1 MQDNREIETSYRKAM
16 EATVTYKVG
25 KLVVDARH
33 SLRNM
38 LLLPYQLFRLAQQY
52 RNIECQ
58 SYAAAEK
65 PLNDQATPDISISS
79 DALGLIAEH
88 GQDIEG
94 LYKAAQNISAD
105 GKQLNRL
112 LRVCANITSASDA
125 LLASSILSRLS
136 NLEHDASAQKELAFI
151 LYESGDLSKA
161 SALLDQSE
169 IRVLMS
175 PQEGI
180 RAKRIISEAN
190 ILANG
195 IEIPPIVDR
204 RSFAGNRIMYVC
216 HTSFPH
222 HNNGYAVR
230 THNVALAIKELGHDI
245 ECVSRPGYPW
255 DRKDA
260 LDVNQAE
267 EISEIDGL
275 KYYRYQST
283 NVSTLPLDEYV
294 EQAATTLYQHIIDR
308 KISVV
313 MAASNYVNAM
323 PALIAARRANVKFI
337 YDVRGLWEYSYCSK
351 IKNWEHSERFQLA
364 RRLETQL
371 CNTADGVI
379 AISTALKQKLVSRG
393 VDAEKITIALN
404 AASTNVKA
412 IQPDKETI
420 RRSLNIP
427 ATATVLGYIGSIEK
441 YEGLQVLAKAIA
453 ELIEESHEIYFLIVG
468 DGHYASE
475 LHEICCQLGIIS
487 NTRFTGR
494 LPKDS
499 ACQHYGAIDICVYPR
514 LADKVCEMVP
524 PLKPLEA
531 ILHNVPIVA
540 SDIPPIVELL
550 GNSKNAL
557 FIQPNNPTDL
567 IEKLLTLFHT
577 DKLQLSQSEE
587 AYNFATSQRT
597 WKKSGNQYTSTFAN

>member
-175 PQEGI
+175 PQERI

-195 IEIPPIVDR
+195 IEIPPIVER
-204 RSFAGNRIMYVC
+204 RSFACNRIMYVC

-351 IKNWEHSERFQLA
+351 VKNWEYSERFQLA
-364 RRLETQL
+364 RRLETLL
-371 CNTADGVI
+371 CEHGNSVI
-379 AISTALKQKLVSRG
+379 AISSALKEKLISRG
-393 VDAEKITIALN
+393 VKAEKITVALN
-404 AASTNVKA
+404 AARLAYQTTSADRAELRN
-412 IQPDKETI
+412 
-420 RRSLNIP
+420 SLNITS
-427 ATATVLGYIGSIEK
+427 TAKVIGYIGSIER
-441 YEGLQVLAKAIA
+441 YEGLQILAKAAA
-453 ELIEESHEIYFLIVG
+453 ELIAESHEVYLLIVG
-468 DGHYASE
+468 GGHFSSQ
-475 LHEICCQLGIIS
+475 LHEVCCNLGIIS
-487 NTRFTGR
+487 NVRLTGE
-494 LPKDS
+494 LPQNKAVRYYS
-499 ACQHYGAIDICVYPR
+499 AIDICVYPR
-514 LADKVCEMVP
+514 LADKVCEIVP

-531 ILHNVPIVA
+531 A
-540 SDIPPIVELL
+540 LL
-550 GNSKNAL
+550 GIPVISSNIKPIAELVADMDNINLVEPNDHAALKN
-557 FIQPNNPTDL
+557 Q
-567 IEKLLTLFHT
+567 LLPLLVKK
-577 DKLQLSQSEE
+577 DKSFLDSIKPI
-587 AYNFATSQRT
+587 SQRT
-597 WKKSGNQYTSTFAN
+597 WKNSARAYLSVLPRVNE